1 MELRGQ
7 RVTLKT
13 VDGSDLDFLMSF
25 WNNGANMIQN
35 GWPNGLGIDRAY
47 MDRYWAKISAQ
58 MAETNNLLLR
68 MVILDPNG
76 NKIGEMAMDRIARG
90 TEYNP
95 AYPVPRERMG
105 DIDIKLDHTTRG
117 MGYGTDALRTLLEYG
132 FDALDIDEIIVE
144 PEQSNVGALK
154 LYAKLGFR
162 PQGIRYCHRT
172 SAGMDL
178 HCEIW
183 VCHRDDF
190 FAAVSG

>member
-1 MELRGQ
+1 
-7 RVTLKT
+7 
-13 VDGSDLDFLMSF
+13 
-25 WNNGANMIQN
+25 
-35 GWPNGLGIDRAY
+35 

-76 NKIGEMAMDRIARG
+76 NRIGEMAMDRITRG
-90 TEYNP
+90 TKYNL

-105 DIDIKLDHTTRG
+105 DIDIKLDSTTRG

-144 PEQSNVGALK
+144 PEQSNLGALK
-154 LYAKLGFR
+154 LYAKLGFKS
-162 PQGIRYCHRT
+162 QGIRYWHKT

-190 FAAVSG
+190 FTAVKA